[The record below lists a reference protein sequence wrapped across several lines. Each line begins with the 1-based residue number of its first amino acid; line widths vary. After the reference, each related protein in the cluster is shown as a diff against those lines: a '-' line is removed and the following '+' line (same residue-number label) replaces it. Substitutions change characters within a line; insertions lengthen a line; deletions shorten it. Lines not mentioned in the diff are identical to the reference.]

1 MADPM
6 AMPPYSNKAAI
17 YLGPVVSFGVVALFL
32 VIARI
37 YTRITRTGSLYLDD
51 WIIVFA
57 EPLSLVG
64 ICLAIASTAYGWGK
78 PAAYF
83 TPEDLKQTL
92 RLQFALQT
100 VWLITLWLVRL
111 SVACSLLRFGT
122 ERLWRW
128 PLYFIMG
135 FQTLISASYF
145 VIQFA
150 QCTPVSSNWDT
161 GISSK
166 CWNLDPIVT
175 YGWVIGAVYI
185 TMDLTLSLMP
195 IRLVRNLNRSQSE
208 KMLIGVLMAL
218 GLFATAVNCAKMS
231 TFTSF
236 GEGDVMQAT
245 IVPSLW
251 AKLEEEVG
259 IIATSL
265 PWLKSPVEN
274 WLKKMGLLK
283 EHQLT
288 KPSCVADMS
297 LPTVKDDVDD
307 RNSDAGADSTKAT
320 AKGNVRVDSVA
331 HALGTK
337 GSNSTLPKDQHNQSW
352 HAV

>member
-6 AMPPYSNKAAI
+6 AAVPYSNKAAI

-37 YTRITRTGSLYLDD
+37 YTRIQRTGKLLLED
-51 WIIVFA
+51 WIIVVA
-57 EPLSLVG
+57 EPLSLIG

-78 PAAYF
+78 PAASF
-83 TPEDLKQTL
+83 TPETLKQTL

-100 VWLITLWLVRL
+100 VWLLTLWLVRL

-135 FQTLISASYF
+135 LQTTISWSYF

-166 CWNLDPIVT
+166 CWDLGPIVI
-175 YGWVIGAVYI
+175 YGWVIAGIYI
-185 TMDLTLSLMP
+185 AMDLTLSLMP
-195 IRLVRNLNRSQSE
+195 IRLIRTLNRSQSE
-208 KMLIGVLMAL
+208 KILIGFLMAL
-218 GLFATAVNCAKMS
+218 GLLATAINCAKMT
-231 TFTSF
+231 TFTTF
-236 GEGDVMQAT
+236 GQGDVMQAT

-251 AKLEEEVG
+251 AKLEEEIG
-259 IIATSL
+259 IIASSL
-265 PWLKSPVEN
+265 PWLKSPAEN
-274 WLKKMGLLK
+274 WLKKMGILK

-288 KPSCVADMS
+288 KPSFVADMS
-297 LPTVKDDVDD
+297 LPTVKDDTDD
-307 RNSDAGADSTKAT
+307 TNSNDADSTKV
-320 AKGNVRVDSVA
+320 KGNVRVDSVA
-331 HALGTK
+331 TALGTK
-337 GSNSTLPKDQHNQSW
+337 GSNNSLPKDPNSNTWQ
-352 HAV
+352 AV